1 MYPDVADLRDFY
13 QTPAG
18 RIARRMIRRQVRT
31 MWPNL
36 RDLSVLGVGYATP
49 YLRPFAEQ
57 AERVVTVM
65 PAQQGVLR
73 WPVRGETLRGE
84 CCRGFTREHILPG
97 NDIRVL
103 GIQ

>member
-49 YLRPFAEQ
+49 
-57 AERVVTVM
+57 
-65 PAQQGVLR
+65 
-73 WPVRGETLRGE
+73 
-84 CCRGFTREHILPG
+84 
-97 NDIRVL
+97 
-103 GIQ
+103 

>member
-73 WPVRGETLRGE
+73 WPAVPH
-84 CCRGFTREHILPG
+84 TRAQAQTHESLARNQEQHAQL
-97 NDIRVL
+97 
-103 GIQ
+103 